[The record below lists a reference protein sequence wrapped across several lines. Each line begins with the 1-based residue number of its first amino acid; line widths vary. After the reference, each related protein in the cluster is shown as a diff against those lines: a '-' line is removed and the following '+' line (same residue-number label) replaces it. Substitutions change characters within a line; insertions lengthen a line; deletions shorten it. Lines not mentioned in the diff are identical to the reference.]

1 MSGQELPYR
10 KAEGMSK
17 HMTIVLGAPGAA
29 EMPLLADL
37 GVRDDLEI
45 LGVVDPTGEALGSSI
60 AEIMGLPVVP
70 SLADLAPPA
79 ELGTL
84 LILPAGP
91 PSLVAALAGSA
102 EELGLEAITTTEL
115 RARLFER
122 RPAATTRERPPLTR
136 PGLEE
141 IERETASIQETLA
154 GLEDALAGDA
164 ILKRLL
170 ELATRAAGASGGS
183 IMLYDQTSGE
193 LYIAYAT
200 GLSEGTLHGT
210 RVKLGEGIAGR
221 VARTRK
227 AELITGSRSSDE
239 RRRDRPDIAT
249 AICAPLVAD
258 RRLLGVLNLSTQ
270 TGEPPFDE
278 TARDMIVG
286 LSVRLGVIL
295 DGVQQLQLQRTSR
308 IFDLTEQQLRR
319 LAVDRPHL
327 PAMLTAWCEAL
338 AVTADS
344 ARVSLVVPCEDGGLL
359 VCENTPG
366 GSGEHWYE
374 SLHNPAWLEV
384 LPKGTPLVARQ
395 TDLDGASAPI
405 TVFYL
410 PIGRDP
416 VRAGMAI
423 HFTSSRTAHGY
434 HALAGEMV
442 FLLERLL
449 ADQLAQRRQQRRA
462 DQLADLSS
470 TLSALTAHQGT
481 PGQRAELLCQ
491 AARHLT
497 GARYVAA
504 VASID
509 VAPPRLA
516 GGNVPEEAAWLA
528 ELPRLLRSA
537 AADGWRITT
546 LETDTEPLSVLTA
559 VSREHEAA
567 PGLVLLGKHRL
578 HELDGGVFTP
588 LDAELIVPLAGAISK
603 VVPHEVSLVSEIVP
617 VVVDIERPQPA
628 NDAPAPASGEEKL
641 LEDLRREL
649 DRCDR
654 YHNVC
659 GLVVLRPDLPREQV
673 QELLQTATRKLGNH
687 LRISD
692 RLYALPDGTLAVLVP
707 EDVQRLDRVQ
717 ARLQMALRE
726 LAGDPGLAVAA
737 SRVAYPASS
746 GTAETLL
753 ERVRSRLDH

>member
-1 MSGQELPYR
+1 
-10 KAEGMSK
+10 MSK
-17 HMTIVLGAPGAA
+17 HLSIVLGAPGAA

-45 LGVVDPTGEALGSSI
+45 VGVVDPTGQALGSSI
-60 AEIMGLPVVP
+60 AEIMGLAVVP
-70 SLADLAPPA
+70 ALA
-79 ELGTL
+79 ELALPADRDCL
-84 LILPAGP
+84 LILPTGP
-91 PSLVAALAGSA
+91 PSLVATLAESA
-102 EELGLEAITTTEL
+102 AAQGLAAITTTEL

-122 RPAATTRERPPLTR
+122 RPAPPPRDRTTIDR

-141 IERETASIQETLA
+141 IERETAAIQETLA

-170 ELATRAAGASGGS
+170 ELATRAAQASGGS
-183 IMLYDQTSGE
+183 IMLHDQTSGE

-227 AELITGSRSSDE
+227 AELITGSRSSGE

-249 AICAPLVAD
+249 AICTPLVAQG
-258 RRLLGVLNLSTQ
+258 RLLGVLNLSTQ
-270 TGEPPFDE
+270 TGEPPLDE
-278 TARDMIVG
+278 ATRDMIVG
-286 LSVRLGVIL
+286 LAVRLGVIL
-295 DGVQQLQLQRTSR
+295 DGVQDLQQQRIGR

-319 LAVDRPHL
+319 LAADRPNL
-327 PAMLTAWCEAL
+327 PDLLTAWCEAL
-338 AVTADS
+338 AFSADS

-366 GSGEHWYE
+366 GNGAHWYE

-384 LPKGTPLVARQ
+384 LPTGTPLVARQ
-395 TDLDGASAPI
+395 TDLDGAAAPI

-410 PIGRDP
+410 PIGRNP
-416 VRAGMAI
+416 VRAGLAA
-423 HFTSSRTAHGY
+423 HFSGPRTAHGF

-449 ADQLAQRRQQRRA
+449 ADQLDQRRQQRRA
-462 DQLADLSS
+462 DQLADLSA
-470 TLSALTAHQGT
+470 TLSALANHEGT
-481 PGQRAELLCQ
+481 PGQLGELLCQ

-504 VASID
+504 VASVD
-509 VAPPRLA
+509 LDPPRLA
-516 GGNVPEEAAWLA
+516 GGNVPEHADWLG
-528 ELPRLLRSA
+528 ELPRLLQA
-537 AADGWRITT
+537 AAAEGWRITT
-546 LETDTEPLSVLTA
+546 LDTETEPLSVLVA
-559 VSREHEAA
+559 VCRPQEAA
-567 PGLVLLGKHRL
+567 PGLVLLGKQRL

-588 LDAELIVPLAGAISK
+588 LDAELVVPLAGAMSQ
-603 VVPHEVSLVSEIVP
+603 VVPPEVSLVSDILP
-617 VVVDIERPQPA
+617 VVVDIERSQA
-628 NDAPAPASGEEKL
+628 GRRVSAPESADELL

-659 GLVVLRPDLPREQV
+659 GLVLLRPELPAAEAH
-673 QELLQTATRKLGNH
+673 ELLQGATKRLSSH

-692 RLYALPDGTLAVLVP
+692 RLYPLPDATLAVLVP

-726 LAGDPGLAVAA
+726 LAGDPQLEVAA
-737 SRVAYPASS
+737 ARVAYPASS
-746 GTAETLL
+746 GTAEALI
-753 ERVRSRLDH
+753 ERVRSRLAS